1 MIRTI
6 STTCPY
12 CGVSAEVGDAGVS
25 IAGDKAHPA
34 NLGRLCVKGSSLA
47 QTLTLEERLLHP
59 RIGGEAGDESADLYA
74 LGVTVYRLFARAY
87 PYGEIEPF
95 SKPRF
100 GAPASL
106 TARVRTCPPG
116 WTRPSPGPSPSI
128 PPNGIAMCWNSPSKS
143 RMARD
148 PAGPPRREK
157 NLCMRKT
164 RCCSGRACAR
174 CCCWR

>member
-1 MIRTI
+1 LA
-6 STTCPY
+6 
-12 CGVSAEVGDAGVS
+12 GSAS
-25 IAGDKAHPA
+25 PA

-47 QTLTLEERLLHP
+47 QTLTLEERLLRP

-106 TARVRTCPPG
+106 TAR
-116 WTRPSPGPSPSI
+116 RPDLPAWLDKAIARAIAVDPA
-128 PPNGIAMCWNSPSKS
+128 NGIAMCWNSPSKS